1 MFGGMDSIHG
11 GRNMRKC
18 FTCGF
23 EDREAKPYVLKD
35 PIFGFIRGPSRWVVP
50 DIWLCD
56 VCLKGMELAR

>member
-1 MFGGMDSIHG
+1 
-11 GRNMRKC
+11 MRKC